1 MTLGVA
7 RARLLPYYCLT
18 DVNSLNEWLTP
29 TFRQGLSQLDLAMS
43 DVQIRQFQTYE
54 RELEIWNRRF
64 NLTRITGRERIQTL
78 HFLDSLTAVLAFP
91 PAVKSGGRVIDI
103 GAGAGFPG
111 IPLKIAL
118 PELRLTLVESVGKKV
133 RFLQHLLDALNLPDV
148 QVLHDRSETLAHEP
162 QLRESFDVALARGLV
177 RLRVLAELALPFCKT
192 GGILAAHK
200 KGDIS
205 QEIDDARNA
214 ISIMGGR
221 LAAIQPVDVAGL
233 EDNRAFVIVKKMSPT
248 PTRYPRRPGI
258 PKKRPL

>member
-1 MTLGVA
+1 M
-7 RARLLPYYCLT
+7 
-18 DVNSLNEWLTP
+18 
-29 TFRQGLSQLDLAMS
+29 
-43 DVQIRQFQTYE
+43 
-54 RELEIWNRRF
+54 
-64 NLTRITGRERIQTL
+64 
-78 HFLDSLTAVLAFP
+78 
-91 PAVKSGGRVIDI
+91 IDI

-133 RFLQHLLDALNLPDV
+133 RFLQHLLDALDLPDV
-148 QVLHDRSETLAHEP
+148 QVLHDRSETLAHDP
-162 QLRESFDVALARGLV
+162 QLREAFDVALARGLV

-200 KGDIS
+200 KGGIS

-221 LAAIQPVDVAGL
+221 LAGFQPVNVAGL